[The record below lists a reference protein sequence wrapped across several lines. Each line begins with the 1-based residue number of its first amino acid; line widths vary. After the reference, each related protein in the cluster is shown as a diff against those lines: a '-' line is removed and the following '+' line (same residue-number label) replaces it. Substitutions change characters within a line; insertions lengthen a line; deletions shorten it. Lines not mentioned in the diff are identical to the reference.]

1 MRAGRAQKQH
11 VNHTF
16 KSLKKSLTKQKVI
29 YEATS
34 TKDFQ
39 ESTEELHS
47 TEFAQTLVPGR
58 PDPNSSM
65 KAASYQV
72 DPIYW
77 SEAKKYQ
84 VYEVRGSS
92 LKREDYEYHTPLYKD
107 LLTAVVPL
115 RTLFRKE
122 KDNNARKQIAKTEFD
137 AWNSYL
143 EARKEEIT

>member
-1 MRAGRAQKQH
+1 
-11 VNHTF
+11 
-16 KSLKKSLTKQKVI
+16 
-29 YEATS
+29 
-34 TKDFQ
+34 
-39 ESTEELHS
+39 
-47 TEFAQTLVPGR
+47 
-58 PDPNSSM
+58 
-65 KAASYQV
+65 
-72 DPIYW
+72 
-77 SEAKKYQ
+77 
-84 VYEVRGSS
+84 